1 MYAIHYFI
9 QYKRSECVVFPHRS
23 VQTISCGIGNVLV
36 MRFVITEQSSAV
48 SCERF
53 VGMQMVRLMKVW
65 FRDRFVIGM
74 WTQKMSK
81 TQLLNAIVIE
91 SGNDFFG
98 VGVKSVSV

>member
-1 MYAIHYFI
+1 M
-9 QYKRSECVVFPHRS
+9 K
-23 VQTISCGIGNVLV
+23 ISKPVSKSPIG
-36 MRFVITEQSSAV
+36 V
-48 SCERF
+48 SCEHF

-81 TQLLNAIVIE
+81 TQLLNAIVIV

-98 VGVKSVSV
+98 GRVKSVSV

>member
-1 MYAIHYFI
+1 MIPQATHIFDVNVCDPLLH
-9 QYKRSECVVFPHRS
+9 S
-23 VQTISCGIGNVLV
+23 VQKKR
-36 MRFVITEQSSAV
+36 MRSFPAPLRTDHIMRDWKRAV

-81 TQLLNAIVIE
+81 TKLLNAKVIE
-91 SGNDFFG
+91 NGNDFFE